1 MSGGQ
6 CAQSALAHRGA
17 QQFGQLLRG
26 LSGRCRLSDRCRS
39 RRKAP
44 ARMLARREGQHS
56 RVDKDEDHWEARIS
70 AVWSAAG
77 ESNEAEVP
85 AAVTALVGERAEQDG
100 VGLFELAS
108 AYDFAGLEAEAEQ
121 CYKAALAAGLDDYRR
136 PRAVV
141 QLASTMRNRG
151 QPAES
156 VELLR
161 PEFARTDDPHFR
173 AACAAFLSLA
183 LVDCGR
189 STEAVATALHGLVP
203 LLNDYGRSVSHYASE
218 LSQRANGVHSQPVP

>member
-26 LSGRCRLSDRCRS
+26 LSGRYRLPDRGRS
-39 RRKAP
+39 RGTGP

-56 RVDKDEDHWEARIS
+56 RVDKDEDRWRPVSRRCGA
-70 AVWSAAG
+70 
-77 ESNEAEVP
+77 P
-85 AAVTALVGERAEQDG
+85 
-100 VGLFELAS
+100 
-108 AYDFAGLEAEAEQ
+108 
-121 CYKAALAAGLDDYRR
+121 GLDDYRW

-161 PEFARTDDPHFR
+161 PEFARGDDPHFR